1 MSEFISLTGPW
12 FWFILA
18 GLLLLGEL
26 MSPGVFLMWIA
37 GAAALTGIID
47 ATVGLDWHFEAIV
60 FGILS
65 VALVYLT
72 WDRVKAQR
80 NPKSEQP
87 HLNERHMTYVGR
99 VLPLEQAIINGSGKV
114 RIEDALWDVDGDDA
128 PKGAKV
134 RITGVNGLRLTAQ
147 LLA

>member
-1 MSEFISLTGPW
+1 MSEFISLHGPW

-37 GAAALTGIID
+37 GAAALTGIVD
-47 ATVGLDWHFEAIV
+47 AAVGLDWHFEAIV
-60 FGILS
+60 FGVLS

-87 HLNERHMTYVGR
+87 YLNERHMAYVGR
-99 VLPLEQAIINGSGKV
+99 MFPLEQAIVNGSGKV
-114 RIEDALWDVDGDDA
+114 RIEDAMWDVDGPDA
-128 PKGAKV
+128 PKGTRVK
-134 RITGVNGLRLTAQ
+134 ITGVNGLRLVAE
-147 LLA
+147 LVA